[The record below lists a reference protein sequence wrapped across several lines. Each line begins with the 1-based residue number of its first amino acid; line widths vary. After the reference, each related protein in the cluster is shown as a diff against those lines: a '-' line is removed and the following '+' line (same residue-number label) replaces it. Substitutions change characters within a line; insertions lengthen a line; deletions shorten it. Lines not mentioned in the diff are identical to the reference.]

1 MASTENAPAKRR
13 PGRPKSNATTTTT
26 TTTTTTKRAPSVL
39 GTKAAGVKKSTTSKR
54 QPLDE
59 ITNKRSNSDD
69 EDMDDDF
76 DILSDDRGFSDGA
89 MTILPK
95 PAQKQIVSPITTNH
109 SAKEDEEAQK
119 PRGRRG
125 RPRTIK
131 QEIPETQPEPEVISA
146 SSNFGQAAATTTTRR
161 GRPAK
166 REMIPETQPE
176 PMVVEESE
184 PPSTEPAMIEEPV
197 LKAAKRQTSRV
208 PSLTRQRQPS
218 ASRGRQPSIS
228 RRRDISGSRP
238 ERGGTDVTLSRK
250 VGDLTKKLELLELK
264 YENLHTV
271 GVREAESNF
280 DKLKNQTELKSKGE
294 TRSSV

>member
-1 MASTENAPAKRR
+1 
-13 PGRPKSNATTTTT
+13 
-26 TTTTTTKRAPSVL
+26 VL
-39 GTKAAGVKKSTTSKR
+39 GAKTAGVKKSTAGNR

-59 ITNKRSNSDD
+59 ITNKQGDSDD

-89 MTILPK
+89 MAILSK
-95 PAQKQIVSPITTNH
+95 PAQPQVVAAVAAKSVE
-109 SAKEDEEAQK
+109 KEDDEEVQK

-146 SSNFGQAAATTTTRR
+146 SSNFGQTAASTTRK

-184 PPSTEPAMIEEPV
+184 PLTTETAMIEEPV
-197 LKAAKRQTSRV
+197 LKAAKRQTNRV
-208 PSLTRQRQPS
+208 PSLTRQRQTS
-218 ASRGRQPSIS
+218 VTRERQTSIS
-228 RRRDISGSRP
+228 RKRDMSGSRP

-250 VGDLTKKLELLELK
+250 VGDLTKKLESLELK
-264 YENLHTV
+264 YENLHSV
-271 GVREAESNF
+271 GVREAEVNF
-280 DKLKNQTELKSKGE
+280 DKLKNQTELKSRGE
-294 TRSSV
+294 VK

>member
-1 MASTENAPAKRR
+1 
-13 PGRPKSNATTTTT
+13 
-26 TTTTTTKRAPSVL
+26 
-39 GTKAAGVKKSTTSKR
+39 
-54 QPLDE
+54 
-59 ITNKRSNSDD
+59 
-69 EDMDDDF
+69 MDDDF

-89 MTILPK
+89 MAILPQ
-95 PAQKQIVSPITTNH
+95 PAQKHIESPI
-109 SAKEDEEAQK
+109 AAIQDEKDDEEIQK

-146 SSNFGQAAATTTTRR
+146 SSNFGQAAASTTTRK

-166 REMIPETQPE
+166 HEMIPETQPE
-176 PMVVEESE
+176 PILIEESE

-228 RRRDISGSRP
+228 RRRDMSGSGP

-271 GVREAESNF
+271 GVREAENNF
-280 DKLKNQTELKSKGE
+280 DKLKNQTELKSKGK
-294 TRSSV
+294 TRAVYNTPSRILTMLQLRKISSYLFAQS